1 MRLRRDGYA
10 PVMITLRKA
19 TDRGATSIGWLESK
33 HSFSFGEYRAPLS
46 DPFGFGFRSLRVLN
60 DDIVAP
66 GQGFGTHG
74 HRDMEII
81 SIVLSG
87 ALEHRDSLGHG
98 AVLPPGEVQV
108 MSAGSG
114 IQHSEFNHS
123 KTESAHF
130 LQVWILPDARG
141 HAPGYGQRAF
151 SAAARAN
158 RLVRVAGGGIAGGAG
173 NDEALPIHQDAH
185 LYVAT
190 LDRAATVRHTIAA
203 GRAAYVH
210 VATGSVTL
218 NGHALTAGD
227 GAAIENEEEVVLEGA
242 GAGPSEVLVFDL
254 A

>member
-1 MRLRRDGYA
+1 
-10 PVMITLRKA
+10 MITLRTGK
-19 TDRGATSIGWLESK
+19 DRGATSIGWLESK

-46 DPFGFGFRSLRVLN
+46 DPFGFGFRTLRVLN

-123 KTESAHF
+123 KTEPVHF

-151 SAAARAN
+151 SAASRAN
-158 RLVRVAGGGIAGGAG
+158 RLVRVAGPAG

-185 LYVAT
+185 LFVTT
-190 LDRAATVRHTIAA
+190 LAPGATVRHAIAA
-203 GRAAYVH
+203 GRAAYIH
-210 VATGSVTL
+210 VAQGACTV
-218 NGHALTAGD
+218 NGQSLTTGD
-227 GAAIENEEEVVLEGA
+227 GAAIEEEKDVVVEGG
-242 GAGPSEVLVFDL
+242 GAGPSDVLVFDL